1 MDRIELRGLRAL
13 GTHGALPEEQVRAQ
27 PFEVDLDVFADL
39 AGAGRSDELADTID
53 YGGLAEAVARVVEG
67 ERHALLERMAERI
80 AETAC
85 ADPRVASVTV
95 TVRKLRPPVP
105 VDLVSAAVTIT
116 HVEAIPYSLPY
127 RVPGRFASGAVER
140 ADNVLVRVRA
150 GDGLVGQAE
159 AQPRPYT
166 YRRDAGHARSLK

>member
-39 AGAGRSDELADTID
+39 AAAGRSDELADTID

-116 HVEAIPYSLPY
+116 
-127 RVPGRFASGAVER
+127 
-140 ADNVLVRVRA
+140 
-150 GDGLVGQAE
+150 
-159 AQPRPYT
+159 RP
-166 YRRDAGHARSLK
+166 